1 MQSARRA
8 ALVAVSLLGV
18 AACERPATGCTGDY
32 CGTLIFAAARDPDIL
47 LPPVTQQTLS
57 RDIYDQVFLKL
68 ADIGASMN
76 TVGETDFEA
85 RLAQRWEW
93 DDPLTL
99 VFHVDPRA
107 RWHDGRPVTA
117 ADVAFTFDAYTDPAV
132 SSPAAT
138 NLRRIRA
145 VTARDSLTAV
155 FRFRERYAEMFYD
168 AVYHM
173 WILPAHIL
181 HIVPRDRWAT
191 AEFGRRPLGNGP
203 YRFVEW
209 RAGERIELAADS
221 TFFLGRPHIRRLIW
235 RVTPD
240 MPAAVGQL
248 LAGEADALEFLLTPD
263 MLRQVR
269 AAPHLTTYPYGGSV
283 YTYVAF
289 NLRANG
295 DTTRPHPLFG
305 DREVRR
311 ALFLATDRER
321 LRLSTFGDVAKVPPG
336 PLVLMW
342 REMWELD
349 ARPLP
354 YDSARAARLLDQRGW
369 RDSDGDGIRDKDGV
383 KLSFRLAAPTTSAAR
398 RQYAQLLQAQYRAF
412 GAEVQ
417 IEEFE
422 PSVLDE
428 RARRGQFD
436 AALAS
441 WQTDPAPLS
450 SMAQTWTSGGFGGT
464 NWGRYVNPEVDR
476 LIERAAA
483 APAAER
489 RRLWESVLRLLNDDA
504 AGIWLYSI
512 QNIAAVHTRVA
523 DVRLRADTWWTY
535 VRHWRIPPDRL
546 IDRDRVER

>member
-1 MQSARRA
+1 
-8 ALVAVSLLGV
+8 
-18 AACERPATGCTGDY
+18 
-32 CGTLIFAAARDPDIL
+32 
-47 LPPVTQQTLS
+47 
-57 RDIYDQVFLKL
+57 
-68 ADIGASMN
+68 
-76 TVGETDFEA
+76 
-85 RLAQRWEW
+85 
-93 DDPLTL
+93 
-99 VFHVDPRA
+99 
-107 RWHDGRPVTA
+107 
-117 ADVAFTFDAYTDPAV
+117 
-132 SSPAAT
+132 
-138 NLRRIRA
+138 
-145 VTARDSLTAV
+145 
-155 FRFRERYAEMFYD
+155 
-168 AVYHM
+168 
-173 WILPAHIL
+173 
-181 HIVPRDRWAT
+181 
-191 AEFGRRPLGNGP
+191 
-203 YRFVEW
+203 
-209 RAGERIELAADS
+209 
-221 TFFLGRPHIRRLIW
+221 
-235 RVTPD
+235 

-269 AAPHLTTYPYGGSV
+269 AAPHLTTHPYGGSV
-283 YTYVAF
+283 YTYLAF

-295 DTTRPHPLFG
+295 DTTRPHPLFS

-321 LRLSTFGDVAKVPPG
+321 LRQSTFGDVAKVPPG

-342 REMWELD
+342 RQLWELD

-428 RARRGQFD
+428 RGRRGRFD

-441 WQTDPAPLS
+441 WSTDPAPLS
-450 SMAQTWTSGGFGGT
+450 SMAQAWTSGGIGGT
-464 NWGRYVNPEVDR
+464 NWGRYVNPEVEQ
-476 LIERAAA
+476 LIERVAA

-489 RRLWESVLRLLNDDA
+489 RRLWESVLRVLNDDA

-512 QNIAAVHTRVA
+512 QNIAAVHARVA

-535 VRHWRIPPDRL
+535 VRDWRIPPDRL
-546 IDRDRVER
+546 IDRDRVGR